1 MPKRKGAAAS
11 AAKKKKFGSDAE
23 SSGDEWGSAAKVSA
37 YLITSRVYSV
47 TLACCLVLVKHAVW
61 VGIRFTTSMVVV
73 PVV

>member
-37 YLITSRVYSV
+37 YL
-47 TLACCLVLVKHAVW
+47 HAST
-61 VGIRFTTSMVVV
+61 GKLPECTASHSHVV
-73 PVV
+73 